1 MACLL
6 TTGRKL
12 PCKKSVG
19 GLKNIYFMDY
29 DPSVFTYDAVNGV
42 INDITNTAVA
52 YQYEI
57 KGNSSLETT
66 INSSRETGTTFYQSA
81 LNLTLTYLDSAT
93 QQEIQILAAA
103 RPHIIIE
110 DYNGNFILVGYE
122 NGCDVN
128 GGTIVTG
135 AGMGEMSG
143 FTLTF
148 EAMETVAPIFVDD
161 PALVTD
167 IVSATNIDPTA

>member
-29 DPSVFTYDAVNGV
+29 DPSVFTYSDGV
-42 INDITNTAVA
+42 IEDIDTSAVA
-52 YQYEI
+52 FKYEI

-81 LNLTLTYLDSAT
+81 LNLTLTYLDNAT
-93 QQEIQILAAA
+93 QQEIQILASA

-148 EAMETVAPIFVDD
+148 EAMETVAPIFLDESTLLTQV
-161 PALVTD
+161 
-167 IVSATNIDPTA
+167 VSATNIDPA

>member
-29 DPSVFTYDAVNGV
+29 DPSVFTVTTGEIEEIDAL
-42 INDITNTAVA
+42 AVA
-52 YQYEI
+52 FKYEI

-81 LNLTLTYLDSAT
+81 LNLTLTFLDQAT
-93 QQEIQILAAA
+93 QQEVQILASA
-103 RPHIIIE
+103 RPHIVVE

-148 EAMETVAPIFVDD
+148 EAMETVAPIFFDA
-161 PALVTD
+161 PAITD
-167 IVSATNIDPTA
+167 FLALVSATNIDPA

>member
-29 DPSVFTYDAVNGV
+29 DPSVFTYGGSLID
-42 INDITNTAVA
+42 DIENTAVA

-81 LNLTLTYLDSAT
+81 LNLTLTHLDNAT
-93 QQEIQILAAA
+93 QQEIQILASA
-103 RPHIIIE
+103 RPHIVVE

-135 AGMGEMSG
+135 SGMGEMSG

-148 EAMETVAPIFVDD
+148 EAMETVAPIFLDD
-161 PALVTD
+161 GTSILTP
-167 IVSATNIDPTA
+167 IVSATNIDPA

>member
-29 DPSVFTYDAVNGV
+29 DPSVFTVTTGEIEEIDAA
-42 INDITNTAVA
+42 AVA
-52 YQYEI
+52 FKYEI

-81 LNLTLTYLDSAT
+81 LNLTLTFLDQAT
-93 QQEIQILAAA
+93 QQEIQILASA
-103 RPHIIIE
+103 RPHIVVE

-135 AGMGEMSG
+135 SGMGEMSG

-148 EAMETVAPIFVDD
+148 EAMETVAPIFFDA
-161 PALVTD
+161 PAITD
-167 IVSATNIDPTA
+167 FIALVSATNIDPS

>member
-19 GLKNIYFMDY
+19 GLKNIYFLDY
-29 DPSVFTYDAVNGV
+29 DPSVFTVTTGEIEEIDAS
-42 INDITNTAVA
+42 AVA

-81 LNLTLTYLDSAT
+81 LNLTLTYLDNAT
-93 QQEIQILAAA
+93 QQEIQILASA
-103 RPHIIIE
+103 RPHIVIE

-135 AGMGEMSG
+135 SGMGEMSG

-148 EAMETVAPIFVDD
+148 EAMETVAPIFFDA
-161 PALVTD
+161 PAITD
-167 IVSATNIDPTA
+167 FLALVSATNIDPA

>member
-1 MACLL
+1 
-6 TTGRKL
+6 
-12 PCKKSVG
+12 
-19 GLKNIYFMDY
+19 MDY
-29 DPSVFTYDAVNGV
+29 DPSAFTYDSVNGV
-42 INDITNTAVA
+42 IEDIDTSAA
-52 YQYEI
+52 AFKYEI

-81 LNLTLTYLDSAT
+81 LNLTLTHLDNAT

-103 RPHIIIE
+103 RPHIFIE

-148 EAMETVAPIFVDD
+148 EAMETVAPIFLDD
-161 PALVTD
+161 GTSILVP
-167 IVSATNIDPTA
+167 IVSATNIDPS

>member
-19 GLKNIYFMDY
+19 GLKNIYFLDY
-29 DPSVFTYDAVNGV
+29 DPSIFTYGGGL
-42 INDITNTAVA
+42 IEDIDGAAIA

-93 QQEIQILAAA
+93 QQEIQILASA

-148 EAMETVAPIFVDD
+148 EAMETVAPIFLDD
-161 PALVTD
+161 GTSILTP
-167 IVSATNIDPTA
+167 IVSATNIDPA

>member
-29 DPSVFTYDAVNGV
+29 DPSVFNYDGAE
-42 INDITNTAVA
+42 INITGSPVA

-81 LNLTLTYLDSAT
+81 LNLTLTYLDNAT

-128 GGTIVTG
+128 GGRIVTG

-148 EAMETVAPIFVDD
+148 EAMETVAPIFLDD
-161 PALVTD
+161 SSLVTG

>member
-19 GLKNIYFMDY
+19 GLKNIYFLDY
-29 DPSVFTYDAVNGV
+29 DPSIFTYGGGLID
-42 INDITNTAVA
+42 DIDNAAIA

-81 LNLTLTYLDSAT
+81 LNLTLTHLDSAT
-93 QQEIQILAAA
+93 QQEIQILASA

-148 EAMETVAPIFVDD
+148 EAMETVAPIFLDD
-161 PALVTD
+161 GTSILTP
-167 IVSATNIDPTA
+167 IVSATNIDPA

>member
-12 PCKKSVG
+12 PCKQSVG

-29 DPSVFTYDAVNGV
+29 DPSVFSYGGGV
-42 INDITNTAVA
+42 IDDIDNTAIA

-81 LNLTLTYLDSAT
+81 LNLTLTFLDEPT
-93 QQEIQILAAA
+93 QSQVQLLAAG
-103 RPHIIIE
+103 RPHTIIE

-135 AGMGEMSG
+135 AAFGELSG

-148 EAMETVAPIFVDD
+148 EAMETVAPIFLEDSSLLT
-161 PALVTD
+161 P
-167 IVSATNIDPTA
+167 IVSATNIDPA

>member
-19 GLKNIYFMDY
+19 GLKNIYFLDY
-29 DPSVFTYDAVNGV
+29 DPSVFTVTTGEIEEIDA
-42 INDITNTAVA
+42 TAVA
-52 YQYEI
+52 FKYEI

-81 LNLTLTYLDSAT
+81 LNLTLTFLDQAT
-93 QQEIQILAAA
+93 QQEIQILASA
-103 RPHIIIE
+103 RPHIVVE

-135 AGMGEMSG
+135 SGMGEMSG

-148 EAMETVAPIFVDD
+148 EAKETVAPIFFDA
-161 PALVTD
+161 PAITD
-167 IVSATNIDPTA
+167 FIDLVSATNIDPA